1 MKERTE
7 SLPKWK
13 LLLVA
18 TCVLLPLLLSS
29 AGFVFLLIQHK
40 DLVQELVRLESQM
53 QELSLSCRL
62 QTTILPDELRH
73 AGELRGPRRR
83 RRNQDGEV
91 TQSQE
96 QNHLMLMTYSLFPI
110 RAFQDLCN
118 SSKGICLIGP
128 PGPPGLPGR
137 PGPPGEPGPQGK
149 RGKKGLPGPPG
160 PPCPACCSTDVRH
173 TSIREQIHQ
182 TNFSKDTITAE
193 NVKYTQ
199 DLNDLK
205 KRLNMKMETE
215 SESLEPG
222 FSHVSLNHTNSE
234 DVSKDLTAPSAGN
247 SGSSGD
253 VFSSSR
259 NVPESTMTEEFLPP
273 HSDLT
278 CAAWVQTNLEMI
290 IGVFHKI
297 FGAMQP
303 LSPDPDIRDV
313 FDSMLQHLRLE
324 SPSSGAKNSSS
335 ILNDTDL
342 EKYLDTETVSELKS
356 SHPDITCAAWFE
368 DVLQNLKEVF
378 HKFFTELQSSGPHA
392 RDVFNSTDLQKLWL
406 FEAAENSGKHMNDT
420 DAGQFQ
426 EDGIHHAFND
436 SDTEDVTEGPI
447 KSSPGLLAPDQ
458 TSDVFSDTRDSETSL
473 KSEPPTQ
480 QSAGIIS
487 DALNVFDSYDH
498 LDTTRKPDLEL
509 FHGDESRELED
520 LLDSEGFAESGTSS
534 PDTNEIKPFSHDGI
548 RHVNNSGIIS
558 DQNTRDA
565 AVLLPNS
572 SSFSSRSHLLP
583 NSSSSSHSIILPNS
597 SSSSPSLLLPNSSS
611 SSHSILLP
619 NSSSSSSPS
628 LLLLNSSSSSAS
640 LLLPNSS
647 YSSHSIILPNSSSSS
662 SPSLL
667 LPNSSSSSHSILLPN
682 SSSSSS
688 HSLLLP
694 NSSSSSKSLFLTNSS
709 SRSLLLLNSSSPSL
723 SLPPNS
729 SSFSPSLLLPK
740 PSSSSHPLLL
750 PKSPSFSHPLF
761 LPKSPTPSSS
771 PLLLPRS
778 SSLSPSLLLPH
789 PSSSSPSL
797 LPSNPSSSS
806 SSPPILLS
814 KSSFSF
820 PHLLQHNPSS
830 SSSPIILPKSSS
842 PPLLRPN
849 PSSLSP
855 PSLPDIKNS
864 ENHLNRRKKPAA
876 PSADVEQRRTTSNSN
891 GNFIDKPVRNGSSN
905 HFKIN
910 GEKHLKSCRVKTI
923 ACSEKIS
930 NMKATFGAWMSDASR
945 QNDNRF
951 WLAEHF
957 SGRVLHEFQNVS
969 AFLEGQSNTIDPG
982 LYYQGCG
989 HVIYKG
995 SFYFHNGGTNRLIKF
1010 SLNSRKKSTVVI
1022 PHSKYNNLTYL
1033 FRNSKTYFKF
1043 AVDENGLWVI
1053 FASSL
1058 DDNTMVAEINANS
1071 FSVKSIINTGYPTA
1085 KAGNAFI
1092 VCGVLYF
1099 TDDIDKKVTYTF
1111 DLKAKSSLDASF
1123 DLRPASGTLAML
1135 SYYPN
1140 TKLLYMWN
1148 DKSVSTCKIKFKHI

>member
-234 DVSKDLTAPSAGN
+234 DVSKDLTAPSAATGN

-378 HKFFTELQSSGPHA
+378 HKFFT
-392 RDVFNSTDLQKLWL
+392 
-406 FEAAENSGKHMNDT
+406 
-420 DAGQFQ
+420 
-426 EDGIHHAFND
+426 
-436 SDTEDVTEGPI
+436 
-447 KSSPGLLAPDQ
+447 
-458 TSDVFSDTRDSETSL
+458 
-473 KSEPPTQ
+473 EPPTQ